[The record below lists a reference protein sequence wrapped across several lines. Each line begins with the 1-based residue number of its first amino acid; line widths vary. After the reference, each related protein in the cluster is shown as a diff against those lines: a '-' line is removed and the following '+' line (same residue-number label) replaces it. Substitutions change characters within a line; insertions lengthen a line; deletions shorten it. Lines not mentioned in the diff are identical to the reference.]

1 MMTNIAHLLI
11 DLVVVQLA
19 GLHELRDPRQLLVH
33 MQHAD
38 KVKACGLTL
47 KQKTTDHKV
56 MHRHDARA
64 LSVGEAEV
72 AQGLRG
78 VQRSGVVGIGPLQL
92 RAWSSNASVA
102 APAAAA
108 T

>member
-1 MMTNIAHLLI
+1 MTTNIAHLRI

-19 GLHELRDPRQLLVH
+19 GLHELCRDPRQLPVH

-47 KQKTTDHKV
+47 QPEATDHKLL
-56 MHRHDARA
+56 HRHDARA
-64 LSVGEAEV
+64 LSVEEAEV

-78 VQRSGVVGIGPLQL
+78 VRRSCLAS
-92 RAWSSNASVA
+92 RAPPS
-102 APAAAA
+102 
-108 T
+108 